1 MNNVIAIIP
10 ARGGSKGIL
19 NKNIV
24 NFCGKPLLVWSIE
37 QIKQAKG
44 ISSVWV
50 SSDSKKILS
59 IAEKFGANTIHRP
72 SSLAKDT
79 SSTESALLHAIEKI
93 EEQGKPIDLVLAAQ
107 ATSPLRETKDIEKA
121 LKDFKTQQ
129 CDSMFSCA
137 VLKDFFIWKKLPN
150 NNLISFNYDYRNRKR
165 HQEIFQQYVENG
177 SFYLFKPEI
186 LRKTNNRLG
195 GKIGITKMDFWK
207 TFEIDSL
214 EDLEMCEVLMK
225 HYLLKNKK

>member
-1 MNNVIAIIP
+1 
-10 ARGGSKGIL
+10 
-19 NKNIV
+19 
-24 NFCGKPLLVWSIE
+24 
-37 QIKQAKG
+37 
-44 ISSVWV
+44 
-50 SSDSKKILS
+50 
-59 IAEKFGANTIHRP
+59 
-72 SSLAKDT
+72 
-79 SSTESALLHAIEKI
+79 
-93 EEQGKPIDLVLAAQ
+93 
-107 ATSPLRETKDIEKA
+107 
-121 LKDFKTQQ
+121 
-129 CDSMFSCA
+129 MFSCA

-150 NNLISFNYDYRNRKR
+150 SNFISLNYDYRNRKR
-165 HQEIFQQYVENG
+165 HQEIFQQYVKNG